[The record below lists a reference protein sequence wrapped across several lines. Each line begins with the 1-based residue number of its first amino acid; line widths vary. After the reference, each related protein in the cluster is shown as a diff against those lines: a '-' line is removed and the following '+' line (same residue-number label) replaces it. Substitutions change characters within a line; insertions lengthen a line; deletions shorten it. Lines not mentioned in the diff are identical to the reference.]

1 MAYKNSK
8 CYCKHLYALLY
19 ETQKSLNLSNTQL
32 LKDKKIEKELEERII
47 KDIKY
52 YKPFNEDLDD
62 LLKDINNY
70 LYGKPSKEEVD
81 DMDFNFDI
89 FEEGFYD

>member
-19 ETQKSLNLSNTQL
+19 ETQKYFNLSNNQL
-32 LKDKKIEKELEERII
+32 LKDKKTEKEYSK
-47 KDIKY
+47 KDIAVIENNKL
-52 YKPFNEDLDD
+52 FNEDLDD

-81 DMDFNFDI
+81 DMDINFDI
-89 FEEGFYD
+89 LEEGFYD